1 MLPNVD
7 VTRGLLQN
15 YRTVLRVTDRSPLIP
30 CCALHRILAMPLLEC
45 RCPQD
50 LSRDCYQSLLPT
62 PLNVYRE
69 SLPDLMTAPLPLRPS
84 DNIPDT
90 LLAMPLPTEGN
101 YRKLTAIPVANP
113 ACLVLTTRLLLAQLR

>member
-1 MLPNVD
+1 MSLSA
-7 VTRGLLQN
+7 GLTQ
-15 YRTVLRVTDRSPLIP
+15 R
-30 CCALHRILAMPLLEC
+30 
-45 RCPQD
+45 
-50 LSRDCYQSLLPT
+50 LLPELA
-62 PLNVYRE
+62 PNPAE
-69 SLPDLMTAPLPLRPS
+69 CLPRIATRLMTAPLPLRPS